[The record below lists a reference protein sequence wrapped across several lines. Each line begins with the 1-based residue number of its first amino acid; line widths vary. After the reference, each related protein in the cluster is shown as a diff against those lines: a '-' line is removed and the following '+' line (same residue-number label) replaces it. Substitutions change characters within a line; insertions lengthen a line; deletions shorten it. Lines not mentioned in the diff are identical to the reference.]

1 MTSALWLLPIAIPL
15 LGALLLFKGGQRW
28 APLLWLAPL
37 PALLMAWAPI
47 PILDLG
53 WLWPNA
59 QWGMTDGLATNWLGF
74 TALLWLA
81 ASLFAWQYH
90 KGDPH
95 AARFW
100 AFWLLTQGGN
110 FLLLIAMDAISFYVG
125 FTLMSLSAYGL
136 VVHKGGPEPIQAGR
150 LYVQLAILSEMLV
163 YAALMLRIH
172 ESGGSLLLAD
182 WQQSPTSTLTTSLLL
197 IGFGLKAGF
206 FPLHIW
212 LPLAHPAAPPAAS
225 AVLSGAMIK
234 AGILGLWRFL
244 PEGDISLMDWS
255 PWLIGLGL
263 ISAFFGV
270 AMGLIQ
276 QKVKVALAYSSIS
289 QIGYLL
295 MILGLAL
302 GEEAGFHTWAMV
314 LILYG
319 VHHGL
324 AKGALFM
331 GAGAAMAGR
340 LPKLA
345 WGLILIPALALAGL
359 PFTSGAIAKTA
370 LKSGVYD
377 ISSTLVTALT
387 LGSLATTLLVVRI
400 IALMQA
406 TNKSLTAEQGL
417 PMKFW
422 LSWGLLSLAPLLLP
436 WLWPVFIDHRSAAFH
451 ASALWDQN
459 APILLGLVV
468 YGLTMRFIVQPDRF
482 HPRQR
487 LARWL
492 SLRLK
497 NHLQPAIPAKDTLVA
512 RRWPFASQTRTAHSR
527 WDSVTLSA
535 LLMALFL
542 LLSWLLI

>member
-1 MTSALWLLPIAIPL
+1 MNTVLWLLPIMTPL
-15 LGALLLFKGGQRW
+15 LGALLLLKGGRRW
-28 APLLWLAPL
+28 APVLWLAPL
-37 PALLMAWAPI
+37 PALLLAWMPLAD
-47 PILDLG
+47 LDLS
-53 WLWPNA
+53 WLWPDA
-59 QWGMTDGLATNWLGF
+59 LWGTSDALASNWLGF
-74 TALLWLA
+74 TALLWLG

-90 KGDPH
+90 KDDPH

-100 AFWLLTQGGN
+100 AFWLLSQSGN

-150 LYVQLAILSEMLV
+150 LYVQLAILGEMLV

-182 WQQSPTSTLTTSLLL
+182 WQQSPTSTLTTALLL

-244 PEGDISLMDWS
+244 PEHDLALSAWS

-263 ISAFFGV
+263 VSAFFGV

-276 QKVKVALAYSSIS
+276 HKVKVALAYSSIS
-289 QIGYLL
+289 QMGYLL
-295 MILGLAL
+295 MILGLAM
-302 GEEAGFHTWAMV
+302 GDNAGFSAWAAV
-314 LILYG
+314 LMLYG
-319 VHHGL
+319 AHHGL

-331 GAGAAMAGR
+331 GAGAAMTVH
-340 LPKLA
+340 LPKWA
-345 WGLILIPALALAGL
+345 WGLMAIPALALAGL
-359 PFTSGAIAKTA
+359 PYTSGAVAKTA
-370 LKSGVYD
+370 LKVGVYD
-377 ISSTLVTALT
+377 VNSSLVMVLTA
-387 LGSLATTLLVVRI
+387 GSLATTLLVIRI
-400 IALMQA
+400 FALMVS
-406 TNKSLTAEQGL
+406 TNESLTASPRL
-417 PMKFW
+417 PW
-422 LSWGLLSLAPLLLP
+422 RYWCSWGLLCLAPLLLP
-436 WLWPVFIDHRSAAFH
+436 WLWPVFSAQRAEAFH

-459 APILLGLVV
+459 APILLGLIV
-468 YGLTMRFIVQPDRF
+468 YGLAMRFVVRPDRF

-492 SLRLK
+492 SLRIK
-497 NHLQPAIPAKDTLVA
+497 NHLQPAVPAKG
-512 RRWPFASQTRTAHSR
+512 RSISMPWQKISQTRSAHSR
-527 WDSVTLSA
+527 WDSVTLSTAILA
-535 LLMALFL
+535 LLLVMAW
-542 LLSWLLI
+542 WLV

>member
-1 MTSALWLLPIAIPL
+1 MNAALWLLPIATPL
-15 LGALLLFKGGQRW
+15 LGALLLLKGGRRW

-37 PALLMAWAPI
+37 PALAIAWLPVDV
-47 PILDLG
+47 LKLG
-53 WLWPNA
+53 WLWPDA
-59 QWGMTDGLATNWLGF
+59 QWGITDALATNWLGF

-90 KGDPH
+90 KDDAH

-100 AFWLLTQGGN
+100 GFWLLTQAGN
-110 FLLLIAMDAISFYVG
+110 FLLLIAMDAVSFYVG

-150 LYVQLAILSEMLV
+150 LYVQLAILGEMLV

-182 WQQSPTSTLTTSLLL
+182 WQQSSTTPLTMVLLL
-197 IGFGLKAGF
+197 VGFGLKAGF

-244 PEGDISLMDWS
+244 PEQDMSLMAWS

-263 ISAFFGV
+263 FSAFFGV
-270 AMGLIQ
+270 AMGLVQ
-276 QKVKVALAYSSIS
+276 RKVKVALAYSSIS

-302 GEEAGFHTWAMV
+302 GDEAGFSSWAGV

-331 GAGAAMAGR
+331 GAGVIMARR
-340 LPKLA
+340 LPRLG
-345 WGLILIPALALAGL
+345 WGLMAVPALALAGL
-359 PFTSGAIAKTA
+359 PYTSGAIAKTA
-370 LKSGVYD
+370 LKTGVYD
-377 ISSTLVTALT
+377 INTILVTALT
-387 LGSLATTLLVVRI
+387 LGSLATTLLVMRI
-400 IALMQA
+400 IALMLA
-406 TNKSLTAEQGL
+406 TNEGITTTQKVPLR
-417 PMKFW
+417 FW
-422 LSWGLLSLAPLLLP
+422 LGWGLLCLAPLLLP
-436 WLWPVFIDHRSAAFH
+436 WLWPVFINLRPEAFH

-459 APILLGLVV
+459 LPILLGLIF
-468 YGLTMRFIVQPDRF
+468 YGLTMRFVVRPDRF

-492 SLRLK
+492 SLTLK
-497 NHLQPAIPAKDTLVA
+497 NYLQPAIPAKD
-512 RRWPFASQTRTAHSR
+512 RSGSMRWLKNSQTRTANAR
-527 WDSVTLSA
+527 WDSVTLSTA
-535 LLMALFL
+535 LMALFL
-542 LLSWLLI
+542 LLAWVLI